1 MRLFST
7 EKYTQRRKD
16 LIQKLSEGIVWI
28 MGNGE
33 SAANYK
39 DNTFPFRQNSN
50 FLYYFGINAPNLH
63 ATIDIESGEATIYGH
78 ELTMDDIIWMGE
90 IEKLSELGL
99 RVGVSIVKSPEKL
112 YEDIESAQSSG
123 RTIHFLPP
131 YRLEHFND
139 LKKTGLSNPSEALI
153 KAVISQRSIK
163 DADEI
168 KEMSH
173 AVEITR
179 NMHLVAMQNT
189 QVGKYEY
196 EVVADIAR
204 ECRRHHADFSYGP
217 IFSVNGQVLHN
228 HHHDNVMTEGKLA
241 LNDSGAHN
249 DMLYAGDITRTFP
262 VNGKFTSRQKEIY
275 EIVLEME
282 KTGIQLSAPGV
293 YYRDVHLATNKIM
306 LERFVA
312 LEILKGS
319 VDDMMEQGVYGLF
332 MPHGLGHMIGL
343 DVHDME
349 DLGENWVGYEAGQE
363 RSKLL
368 GLKSLRLARKL
379 EPGFTLTVEPG
390 IYFIPQLIE
399 KFKSENKFMDFVNY
413 DKLKSYYDFSGIRIE
428 DNVHITA
435 QGREV
440 LGTYIPKEVDEI
452 EELMRN

>member
-1 MRLFST
+1 
-7 EKYTQRRKD
+7 
-16 LIQKLSEGIVWI
+16 
-28 MGNGE
+28 
-33 SAANYK
+33 
-39 DNTFPFRQNSN
+39 
-50 FLYYFGINAPNLH
+50 
-63 ATIDIESGEATIYGH
+63 
-78 ELTMDDIIWMGE
+78 
-90 IEKLSELGL
+90 
-99 RVGVSIVKSPEKL
+99 
-112 YEDIESAQSSG
+112 
-123 RTIHFLPP
+123 
-131 YRLEHFND
+131 
-139 LKKTGLSNPSEALI
+139 
-153 KAVISQRSIK
+153 
-163 DADEI
+163 
-168 KEMSH
+168 
-173 AVEITR
+173 
-179 NMHLVAMQNT
+179 
-189 QVGKYEY
+189 
-196 EVVADIAR
+196 
-204 ECRRHHADFSYGP
+204 
-217 IFSVNGQVLHN
+217 
-228 HHHDNVMTEGKLA
+228 
-241 LNDSGAHN
+241 
-249 DMLYAGDITRTFP
+249 
-262 VNGKFTSRQKEIY
+262 
-275 EIVLEME
+275 ME

-413 DKLKSYYDFSGIRIE
+413 DKLKSYYDFGGIRIE

-452 EELMRN
+452 EELMRK